1 MPADAPA
8 HVIGVDPDRDSV
20 TASVVE
26 ASTTAEVAAAAFTAS
41 RGGYVQLLEWA
52 DRHTSTEQ
60 RTWAIEG
67 AGGYGAG
74 LAGHLN
80 DAGERV
86 VEFGHPRSAATRDG
100 AKTDA
105 LGDARRAAR
114 EVLGQRE
121 PCIPR
126 ARGRREALR
135 VLDTTRRGAQ
145 RARVAAICELK
156 ALLVTAPVDLRDQ
169 LRGLTTAALVAKCS
183 ALRPPQSPDEE
194 LAATKQALRSIA
206 RRIKTLTEETDQLE
220 AAIRPLISAAAP
232 QLLDQPGVGPITAA
246 QIYIAWSHHGRCRNE
261 AAFARLGGV
270 APLDAPASRPPPG
283 RQHATASTAAA
294 TATSTGH
301 CTPSPSPAADT
312 APTPRPT
319 SPKESARAKPHEK
332 PGAASNATSP
342 ASSTDSYS
350 THQTP
355 LDKHRSIGLLRRW
368 LPKGTDLNIGP
379 VAPPIIEDRHALSST
394 TSPSGRYTARLGV
407 CRSDR

>member
-20 TASVVE
+20 TASVVGGLHHRRRWPRRR
-26 ASTTAEVAAAAFTAS
+26 SRPAAAAMSSSSSGQTGTPRRS
-41 RGGYVQLLEWA
+41 SGPGRSRERRIRGGPG
-52 DRHTSTEQ
+52 RPPQ
-60 RTWAIEG
+60 RC
-67 AGGYGAG
+67 
-74 LAGHLN
+74 
-80 DAGERV
+80 
-86 VEFGHPRSAATRDG
+86 
-100 AKTDA
+100 
-105 LGDARRAAR
+105 RRAGRRVRPPALSGDPR
-114 EVLGQRE
+114 RRQDRR
-121 PCIPR
+121 PRRPPRR
-126 ARGRREALR
+126 ARGAGPARAVHPARPRPA
-135 VLDTTRRGAQ
+135 RGAASARHHPPVAQ

-169 LRGLTTAALVAKCS
+169 LRGLTTAAMVAKCS

-246 QIYIAWSHHGRCRNE
+246 QIYNRLVPPRAMPQRGR
-261 AAFARLGGV
+261 V
-270 APLDAPASRPPPG
+270 RPPRRGRAPRSLLRADNTPPPKPPRRPQPQPG
-283 RQHATASTAAA
+283 AA
-294 TATSTGH
+294 H
-301 CTPSPSPAADT
+301 PSPSPAADT

-350 THQTP
+350 THQPP
-355 LDKHRSIGLLRRW
+355 LDKHRSIGMLRRW
-368 LPKGTDLNIGP
+368 LPKSTDLNVGA
-379 VAPPIIEDRHALSST
+379 VRLAVIEDHLNLMPRKLHNWNSAHSA
-394 TSPSGRYTARLGV
+394 YTALT
-407 CRSDR
+407 CIDR

>member
-74 LAGHLN
+74 LASHLN

-105 LGDARRAAR
+105 LDARRAAR

-126 ARGRREALR
+126 AR
-135 VLDTTRRGAQ
+135 VLDTTRPGAQ

-246 QIYIAWSHHGRCRNE
+246 QTYSTMLPPRRCVINHPKADTIPESSHLNRRGDRNLNRALHTIAITRSRHCPHTQAYIAKRISEGKTTREARRCLKRYI
-261 AAFARLGGV
+261 ARQLYR
-270 APLDAPASRPPPG
+270 LLQHPP
-283 RQHATASTAAA
+283 
-294 TATSTGH
+294 
-301 CTPSPSPAADT
+301 
-312 APTPRPT
+312 
-319 SPKESARAKPHEK
+319 
-332 PGAASNATSP
+332 
-342 ASSTDSYS
+342 
-350 THQTP
+350 
-355 LDKHRSIGLLRRW
+355 
-368 LPKGTDLNIGP
+368 
-379 VAPPIIEDRHALSST
+379 T
-394 TSPSGRYTARLGV
+394 TT
-407 CRSDR
+407 

>member
-1 MPADAPA
+1 MGA
-8 HVIGVDPDRDSV
+8 GN
-20 TASVVE
+20 SVVVVDLPRWGPMLSPRVPNFAPIPGPRME
-26 ASTTAEVAAAAFTAS
+26 RE
-41 RGGYVQLLEWA
+41 
-52 DRHTSTEQ
+52 TSGQ
-60 RTWAIEG
+60 RPRPNCG
-67 AGGYGAG
+67 HPQAG

-86 VEFGHPRSAATRDG
+86 VEFGHPRSAAT
-100 AKTDA
+100 
-105 LGDARRAAR
+105 LDARRAAR

-270 APLDAPASRPPPG
+270 APL
-283 RQHATASTAAA
+283 
-294 TATSTGH
+294 
-301 CTPSPSPAADT
+301 
-312 APTPRPT
+312 
-319 SPKESARAKPHEK
+319 E
-332 PGAASNATSP
+332 
-342 ASSTDSYS
+342 ASSG
-350 THQTP
+350 QTTR
-355 LDKHRSIGLLRRW
+355 HRLNRRGDRNLNRALHTIAITRSRHCPHTQAYIAKRISEGKTTREARRCLKRYIARQLHRLLQH
-368 LPKGTDLNIGP
+368 
-379 VAPPIIEDRHALSST
+379 PPT
-394 TSPSGRYTARLGV
+394 TT
-407 CRSDR
+407 

>member
-1 MPADAPA
+1 M
-8 HVIGVDPDRDSV
+8 
-20 TASVVE
+20 VE

-67 AGGYGAG
+67 ARGYGAG
-74 LAGHLN
+74 LACHLN

-105 LGDARRAAR
+105 LDARRAAR

-126 ARGRREALR
+126 ARARREALR

-169 LRGLTTAALVAKCS
+169 LRGLTTAAMVAKCS

-270 APLDAPASRPPPG
+270 APLEASSGQTTRHRLNRRGDRNLNRALHTIAITRSRHCPPP
-283 RQHATASTAAA
+283 
-294 TATSTGH
+294 
-301 CTPSPSPAADT
+301 
-312 APTPRPT
+312 PRPT

-350 THQTP
+350 THQPP
-355 LDKHRSIGLLRRW
+355 LDKHRSIGKAERFNRTLADEFLYNYKFRSENERRIRLKRW
-368 LPKGTDLNIGP
+368 IHDYSCHRHHTAVGGPPASRANNLTRTD
-379 VAPPIIEDRHALSST
+379 S
-394 TSPSGRYTARLGV
+394 
-407 CRSDR
+407 

>member
-41 RGGYVQLLEWA
+41 RGGCVQLLEWA

-67 AGGYGAG
+67 AGGCGAG
-74 LAGHLN
+74 LAGRLN

-105 LGDARRAAR
+105 LDARRAAR

-169 LRGLTTAALVAKCS
+169 LRGLTTAAPVAKCS

-232 QLLDQPGVGPITAA
+232 QLLDQPRRRPHHRRPDLHRLVPPRAMPQRGRVRPPRRGRAPRSLLRADNTPPPQPPRRPQPQPGTAHHRHHRSRHCPHTQA
-246 QIYIAWSHHGRCRNE
+246 YIAKRISEGKTTREARRCPKRYI
-261 AAFARLGGV
+261 ARQLYR
-270 APLDAPASRPPPG
+270 LLQHPP
-283 RQHATASTAAA
+283 
-294 TATSTGH
+294 
-301 CTPSPSPAADT
+301 
-312 APTPRPT
+312 
-319 SPKESARAKPHEK
+319 
-332 PGAASNATSP
+332 
-342 ASSTDSYS
+342 
-350 THQTP
+350 
-355 LDKHRSIGLLRRW
+355 
-368 LPKGTDLNIGP
+368 
-379 VAPPIIEDRHALSST
+379 T
-394 TSPSGRYTARLGV
+394 TT
-407 CRSDR
+407 

>member
-26 ASTTAEVAAAAFTAS
+26 ASTTEEVAAAAFAAS

-100 AKTDA
+100 AKTDT
-105 LGDARRAAR
+105 LDARRAAR

-169 LRGLTTAALVAKCS
+169 LRGLTTAAMVAKCS

-232 QLLDQPGVGPITAA
+232 SCST
-246 QIYIAWSHHGRCRNE
+246 S
-261 AAFARLGGV
+261 
-270 APLDAPASRPPPG
+270 PASAPSPPPRSTSPGPTTGDAATRPRSPASAGSRPSKPPPG

-350 THQTP
+350 THQPP

-368 LPKGTDLNIGP
+368 LPKGTDLNIG
-379 VAPPIIEDRHALSST
+379 AMRLAIIEDRLNTMPRKLHDWHSAHSVYAELT
-394 TSPSGRYTARLGV
+394 CNHR
-407 CRSDR
+407 